1 MYLQKP
7 TGNIL
12 NGELL
17 VAFSF
22 MAGSTKNVHYSA
34 STGNPTPRNR
44 SGKRVIRIRKEENPV
59 VTFWWYSCKNG
70 KSKKTYKLQGL
81 IIRVQ

>member
-17 VAFSF
+17 VAFSL
-22 MAGSTKNVHYSA
+22 MSGSTKNVHYSA
-34 STGNPTPRNR
+34 SIQPCTGNPTPRNR
-44 SGKRVIRIRKEENPV
+44 SGKRYKCYKDQKIRKP
-59 VTFWWYSCKNG
+59 SC
-70 KSKKTYKLQGL
+70 YILM
-81 IIRVQ
+81 I